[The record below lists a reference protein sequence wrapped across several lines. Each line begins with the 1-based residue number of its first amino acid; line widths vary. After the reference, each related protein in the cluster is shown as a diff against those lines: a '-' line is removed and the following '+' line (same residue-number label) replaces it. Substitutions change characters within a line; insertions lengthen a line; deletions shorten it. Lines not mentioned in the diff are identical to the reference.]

1 MKNDDSKTDDGP
13 VRRPLIRASLPHP
26 EGEAPPHREAPVF
39 TMHEQTARGNTR
51 GKQGGR
57 NGANGNVQSK
67 KHNRRRGGQGRNFN
81 DKQASGN
88 QSGNQSNGNQA
99 RPEGRSGG
107 KNRSSRRGRGRSK

>member
-1 MKNDDSKTDDGP
+1 MKNDDSKTNDGP

-26 EGEAPPHREAPVF
+26 EGETPSHREAPVF
-39 TMHEQTARGNTR
+39 TMHEQTTRGNTR

-57 NGANGNVQSK
+57 NGTSGNVQPK

-88 QSGNQSNGNQA
+88 HSNGNQS
-99 RPEGRSGG
+99 RPEGRPGG
-107 KNRSSRRGRGRSK
+107 KTRSSRRGRGRSK